1 MSISQPKTS
10 AAGSPATAVV
20 AYRARFDECGPDAI
34 LRASALLRWAQDI
47 AWIHSER
54 LGFGR
59 DWYVERGLAWVV
71 RGLALTII
79 EPIRMGASMD
89 VATSVPAFRK
99 VMARRRT
106 EVRAADGTLAAWADT
121 DWVMTDIARGMPT
134 RVPDRF
140 PGLFPLAEKSFEPTR
155 VVPSTIPESASRRAI
170 TVRPHEVD
178 PMVHANN
185 ATYLDWLDEAL
196 RDGPSADVLSHLP
209 RVYRLEYLLQA
220 ALGAELVGAGWG
232 AGDGSIRYHLL
243 DANGRDIFRAEVSRA

>member
-1 MSISQPKTS
+1 VSASQATTS
-10 AAGSPATAVV
+10 GRDPSTATV
-20 AYRARFDECGPDAI
+20 AYRARFDECGPDAN

-71 RGLALTII
+71 RGLALTVV
-79 EPIRMGASMD
+79 EPIRMGASVD
-89 VATSVPAFRK
+89 VTTSVPAFRK

-121 DWVMTDIARGMPT
+121 DWVMTDIARAMPT
-134 RVPDRF
+134 RVPDLF
-140 PGLFPLAEKSFEPTR
+140 PTLFPLAEQSFEPTR
-155 VVPSTIPESASRRAI
+155 VAPSAVPRSASRRAI

-196 RDGPSADVLSHLP
+196 RDGPAAGVLSSLP

-220 ALGAELVGAGWG
+220 ALGAELVGVGWQ
-232 AGDGSIRYHLL
+232 ADDGSARYHLL
-243 DANGRDIFRAEVSRA
+243 DADGRDVFRAQIGRS

>member
-1 MSISQPKTS
+1 VTVSQSTTS
-10 AAGSPATAVV
+10 AGSPSTATV

-71 RGLALTII
+71 RGLALAIVD
-79 EPIRMGASMD
+79 PIRMGAS
-89 VATSVPAFRK
+89 VEVTTSVPAFRK

-134 RVPDRF
+134 RVPDLF
-140 PGLFPLAEKSFEPTR
+140 PTLFPLAEQSFEPTR
-155 VVPSTIPESASRRAI
+155 VAPSTIPEVAIRRPI

-185 ATYLDWLDEAL
+185 ATYLDWLEEAL
-196 RDGPSADVLSHLP
+196 GDGPAAAVLSVLP
-209 RVYRLEYLLQA
+209 RMYRLEYLLQA
-220 ALGAELVGAGWG
+220 ALGAQLVGVGWG
-232 AGDGSIRYHLL
+232 ADEGSARYHLL
-243 DANGRDIFRAEVSRA
+243 DANGRDFFRAQVSRT